1 MSDKIPDAS
10 IKESIRRFKEGNEQS
25 RENII
30 TVLSEYIYNYP
41 RIVFGVTEDVAGD
54 FFEYILIRL
63 DRILEGYRETDAKFV
78 TWFTV
83 VLRNR
88 YLNFVRTEQSR
99 HAAEH
104 LKQVVSLDYDFTEN
118 RNLYNILGDKRD
130 YSSENSEG
138 FDRLLDAVVRDL
150 SARQRLLF
158 HLYYLETLRPE
169 DVGFISIYL
178 GKTIRETLAG
188 ISALRYTLSHKYR
201 VRNRCLQRLNVLY
214 FQLIRSQGGNDCS
227 AAEKVKKKRK
237 KVLDEYR
244 KVKLNPSYESISQ
257 FTGLPMGTISSGIQ
271 RMKNS
276 VKRYFEEHRNGRM

>member
-1 MSDKIPDAS
+1 MSDRIPDES
-10 IKESIRRFKEGNEQS
+10 IKELIRRYRGGNEQS

-30 TVLSEYIYNYP
+30 TALSEYIYNYP
-41 RIVFGVTEDVAGD
+41 MIVFGVAEDAAGD
-54 FFEYILIRL
+54 FYEYILMRL
-63 DRILEGYRETDAKFV
+63 DKILEGYRETEAKFV

-88 YLNFVRTEQSR
+88 YLNFVRTERSR
-99 HAAEH
+99 HAAEY
-104 LKQVVSLDYDFTEN
+104 LTQVVSLDCDFTEN
-118 RNLYNILGDKRD
+118 RNLHNILGDKRD
-130 YSSENSEG
+130 YSSESSEG

-150 SARQRLLF
+150 NARQRLLF

-188 ISALRYTLSHKYR
+188 IRALRYTLSHKYR

-214 FQLIRSQGGNDCS
+214 SQLISVQSENDRS

-244 KVKLNPSYESISQ
+244 KVKLNPSYESISK
-257 FTGLPMGTISSGIQ
+257 FTGLPMGTVSSGIQ
-271 RMKNS
+271 RMKKN
-276 VKRYFEEHRNGRM
+276 VRHYVEELGNGRM